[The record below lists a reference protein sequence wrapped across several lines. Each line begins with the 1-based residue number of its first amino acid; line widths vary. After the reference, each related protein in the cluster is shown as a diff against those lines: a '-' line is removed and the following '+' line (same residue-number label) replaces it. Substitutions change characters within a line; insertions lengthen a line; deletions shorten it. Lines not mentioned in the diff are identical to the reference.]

1 MTTLTEIIDII
12 NQAKT
17 IAIMGHKYP
26 DGDSFGSLFALG
38 TYLENIGK
46 KVTYYCDNRDIKPYF
61 QFIFPVKKL
70 KYAKFKPSK
79 FDLLIAVDSSSPNR
93 LGIHEES
100 FTKHKNTLVIDH
112 HIQQEQWSKY
122 IYFDEKKASN
132 CENIYKLLSVAKAE
146 ITPEIATY
154 LYLGVS
160 SDTGS
165 FKHYNTNQNCFDVA
179 SKLLKFGADIHKVN
193 DYLYRYYTLSQI
205 QTEKF
210 ILNNLVLNNN
220 FAYVIITMKDLES
233 IGANK
238 GDVSMHSDKLISFAG
253 IGLGIIATETKPNYF
268 DLSMRSSE
276 KINVNEIAVKNGGG
290 GHKRAAGCN
299 FEGTKEDLIKFIN
312 QLFME
317 IKL

>member
-1 MTTLTEIIDII
+1 M
-12 NQAKT
+12 
-17 IAIMGHKYP
+17 
-26 DGDSFGSLFALG
+26 
-38 TYLENIGK
+38 
-46 KVTYYCDNRDIKPYF
+46 
-61 QFIFPVKKL
+61 
-70 KYAKFKPSK
+70 
-79 FDLLIAVDSSSPNR
+79 
-93 LGIHEES
+93 
-100 FTKHKNTLVIDH
+100 IDH

-253 IGLGIIATETKPNYF
+253 IGFFAEPTNFVTPAVCLTTYQLSSSIIISTNT
-268 DLSMRSSE
+268 
-276 KINVNEIAVKNGGG
+276 
-290 GHKRAAGCN
+290 
-299 FEGTKEDLIKFIN
+299 
-312 QLFME
+312 
-317 IKL
+317 